1 MKVVHLSTYD
11 LKGGAARSAYRLHQG
26 LQRAGHQS
34 TMLVKEKAGFDLN
47 VDHFQPPTGFMTR
60 LRRRMRRDTIRREF
74 GRYRH
79 IRPLGYELF
88 SDDRT
93 PFGETVVDQLPLC
106 DVVNLHWIAGFLD
119 YETFFL
125 PVTGSKPV
133 VWTLHDMN
141 AFTGGCHYDDGCGRF
156 KNSCGACPQ
165 LGSLVEQDLSRT
177 VWERKHRVLA
187 GVKSGALHVVTP
199 SRWLAE
205 EAKRSSLFAG
215 LPTTV
220 IPYGIDVRA
229 FAPRDKAFARDV
241 LGIPQEARLVL
252 FLAEIVDNRRK
263 GFSLLLEALPSC
275 AKQVDRLLLVSLGSS
290 PPKVETGAPWM
301 HLGSIS
307 DDRFVSLVYSAADVF
322 VLPSLQDN
330 LPNTVLEAMA
340 CGVPVV
346 SFDAGGTIDLVRPG
360 ITGYLAPAFRV
371 PAFASAISE
380 LLNSPA
386 KRDEMARNCRRIV
399 LEEYPL
405 ELQAQRYSD
414 LYKSL
419 I

>member
-1 MKVVHLSTYD
+1 MKIVHLSTHD
-11 LKGGAARSAYRLHQG
+11 IKGGAARSAYRLHQG
-26 LQRAGHQS
+26 LLRAGHDS
-34 TMLVKEKAGFDLN
+34 TMLVRDKTGSDPS
-47 VDHFQPPTGFMTR
+47 VDHFQPPSDLAMRF
-60 LRRRMRRDTIRREF
+60 RRRMRRGTIMREI
-74 GRYRH
+74 GRYQNA
-79 IRPLGYELF
+79 RPRGYELF

-93 PFGETVVDQLPLC
+93 PFGATVVDQLPVC

-119 YETFFL
+119 YEMFF
-125 PVTGSKPV
+125 PQVTRSKPI

-141 AFTGGCHYDDGCGRF
+141 AFTGGCHYDDGCERF

-165 LGSLVEQDLSRT
+165 LGSPVERDLSRA

-205 EAKRSSLFAG
+205 EAMRSSLFGG
-215 LPTTV
+215 LPTIV

-229 FAPRDKAFARDV
+229 FAPRDKALARDV
-241 LGIPQEARLVL
+241 LGIPQEARVVL
-252 FLAEIVDNRRK
+252 FLAEFVDNRRK
-263 GFSLLLEALPSC
+263 GFPLLLEALPSC
-275 AKQVDRLLLVSLGSS
+275 AKNVDRLLLVSLGSS
-290 PPKVETGAPWM
+290 PPKVETGASWM

-371 PAFASAISE
+371 PAFASAITE

-405 ELQAQRYSD
+405 ELQAQRYGD

-419 I
+419 M